1 MSIFSHP
8 RGAGRFSDAVS
19 THAQSWGSGRTSARD
34 ARNIDPSLFLPP
46 IFTPLCWPAAPIV
59 LGALGGYFWLSPT
72 VSKNNRT
79 LGYGTL
85 FKLKAIIKQRKL
97 NTVQDTV
104 PANHGSQLDR
114 TGFRGSWG
122 DIRDRNGVLLF
133 QLDTALITLI
143 LGDKPL

>member
-1 MSIFSHP
+1 M
-8 RGAGRFSDAVS
+8 
-19 THAQSWGSGRTSARD
+19 
-34 ARNIDPSLFLPP
+34 LE
-46 IFTPLCWPAAPIV
+46 
-59 LGALGGYFWLSPT
+59 ALGGYFWLSPT

-79 LGYGTL
+79 LGYGTF
-85 FKLKAIIKQRKL
+85 FKLKAIVKQRKL
-97 NTVQDTV
+97 NTVEDTV
-104 PANHGSQLDR
+104 PANHASRLDR